1 MLEKVDL
8 TKSLSKEEYRA
19 KMPLLEA
26 RLGLLQRQCKE
37 LKIPVMIV
45 FEGFGASGKGVQIGR
60 LIQSMDPRGF
70 QVYPIKNET
79 EEERMHPFLW
89 RFWTKTPERGRIS
102 IFDGSWYRK
111 VLIDRFEKR
120 TKEKDI
126 GRVFHSINSFEEQL
140 AVDGNVI
147 IKLFLDID
155 KKEQKKRFEKLKK
168 NKETAWR
175 VTQGD
180 LERNAKFDEYS
191 AMMEDMLFKTDT
203 DYAPWTIIESTDR
216 RFATV
221 KIYTT
226 VIKALADAIEEVQ
239 AAAEQKKAEKEVEE
253 RDNAVLSGTEKI
265 AEIAQEADHDM
276 KELQVSILSKA
287 DLSLKYTREEYK
299 EKLDKL
305 QKKIEKLHGEL
316 YRRRIPVVLGFEGWD
331 AGGKG
336 GAIKRLTEKMDARG
350 YVVNPTASPN
360 DIEKAHHYLWRFWRA
375 MPKDGHVAIFDR
387 TWYGR
392 VMVERIEG
400 FCTKEEWQRAYK
412 EINDMEK
419 DLYDSGAIVIKFWMH
434 IDKDEQERRFREREQ
449 NPEKQ
454 WKITDE
460 DWRNRAKWDQYEDA
474 VNEMLLRTSTD
485 YAPWVVVEGND
496 KYYARVKVLR
506 TVVDAIEKRLKEKE
520 KQP

>member
-8 TKSLSKEEYRA
+8 QKKLEKEEYRKRMDELA
-19 KMPLLEA
+19 P
-26 RLGLLQRQCKE
+26 RLGRLQRECQKW
-37 LKIPVMIV
+37 KIPVMIA
-45 FEGFGASGKGVQIGR
+45 FEGYGAAGKGVQIAE
-60 LIQSMDPRGF
+60 LIQALDPRGF
-70 QVYPIKNET
+70 QVYPVKNET
-79 EEERMHPFLW
+79 EEEKMHPFLW
-89 RFWTKTPERGRIS
+89 RFWTKMPAKGRIAIYDS
-102 IFDGSWYRK
+102 SWYRK
-111 VLIDRFEKR
+111 VLVDRFDGK
-120 TKEKDI
+120 TSDKETEQAY
-126 GRVFHSINSFEEQL
+126 RSICSFEEQL
-140 AVDGNVI
+140 TADGMVL
-147 IKLFLDID
+147 IKIFLAID
-155 KKEQKKRFEKLKK
+155 KKEQKKRFDKLEK

-180 LERNAKFDEYS
+180 KERNLHYDEYA
-191 AMMEDMLFKTDT
+191 AMMEDLLFKTDT
-203 DYAPWTIIESTDR
+203 DYAPWTIIESMDK
-216 RFATV
+216 RFATL

-226 VIKALADAIEEVQ
+226 VIKAMADQIEKVQ
-239 AAAEQKKAEKEVEE
+239 KEKAEKAAKKQAEAEGAADGKADIV
-253 RDNAVLSGTEKI
+253 
-265 AEIAQEADHDM
+265 AEIAKKADEEM
-276 KELQVSILSKA
+276 KDLQVSILSKT
-287 DLSLKYTREEYK
+287 DLSLRYTREEYK

-305 QKKIEKLHGEL
+305 QKKMEKLHGEL

-336 GAIKRLTEKMDARG
+336 GAIKRLTERMDARG

-400 FCTKEEWQRAYK
+400 FCTTEEWKRAYK

-419 DLYDSGAIVIKFWMH
+419 DLYDAGAIVIKFWMH
-434 IDKDEQERRFREREQ
+434 IDKDEQERRFRERQE

-460 DWRNRAKWDQYEDA
+460 DWRNREKWDQYEDA
-474 VNEMLLRTSTD
+474 VNEMLMRTSTD

-506 TVVDAIEKRLKEKE
+506 TVVEAIEARLKEE
-520 KQP
+520 E